1 MKKHLPAD
9 ADRLVWI
16 VTASLVAFGAL
27 LLALVGGIR
36 SMPVVA
42 EIILYGIA
50 GIVALVLYL
59 GWLAKPLRYEVRD
72 DSVTLI
78 RSRPFA
84 GVTIPKSAI
93 KEMRHLKLG
102 QIKPV
107 GLSIG
112 WVFGYAGRFQSGDLG
127 EIMLFGTN
135 PEHAVLIHADET
147 YVFTPSNPKRFM
159 HDISG
164 KK

>member
-42 EIILYGIA
+42 VIILYSVA
-50 GIVALVLYL
+50 GVVALVLYL
-59 GWLAKPLRYEVRD
+59 GWLARPLRYEVRD

-78 RSRPFA
+78 RSRPFSA
-84 GVTIPKSAI
+84 ITIPKSAI

-102 QIKPV
+102 QIKPA
-107 GLSIG
+107 GLSIA

-127 EIMLFGTN
+127 EIMIFGTN
-135 PEHAVLIHADET
+135 PGHAVLIHADEK

>member
-27 LLALVGGIR
+27 LLAVAGGIR
-36 SMPVVA
+36 SMPLVA
-42 EIILYGIA
+42 AVILYSIA

-59 GWLAKPLRYEVRD
+59 GWLARPLRYEVRD
-72 DSVTLI
+72 DSVTLV
-78 RSRPFA
+78 RPRPFA
-84 GVTIPKSAI
+84 AITIPKSAI

-102 QIKPV
+102 QIKPA

-112 WVFGYAGRFQSGDLG
+112 WVFGYAGRFRSGDLG
-127 EIMLFGTN
+127 EIMIFGTN
-135 PEHAVLIHADET
+135 PEHAVLIHADEK